1 MSSVFEVLK
10 ERGFVSQV
18 TSEEA
23 VDRAFDEETVTCYI
37 GFDPTGQSL
46 HVGNLVQIMMLAHVQ
61 RGGHRPIALV
71 GGGTAMIGDPSGKDA
86 LRPQLSTDDIDRNI
100 ARIRKQLGSYLD
112 FDGGQAAR
120 ADRADQAG
128 RADWAD
134 QAGPALLVNNA
145 DWLRTLNY
153 ITFLREIGEQFSV
166 NRMLTAEAYKAR
178 METGLTFLEFNYQ
191 ILQAYDFLMLFREY
205 GCTMQFGGDDQW
217 GNIVAGVDL
226 IRRKERGAAQAV
238 TTPLLTLSDGRK
250 MGKTAEGA
258 VWLDPDMTSPYD
270 FYQFW
275 INVDDRDVEGLLG
288 HFTFLPM
295 EQVRELGGLKGE
307 KIRHA
312 KSVLAYEATKI
323 THGEEA
329 ADQAQRGARRVFG
342 GAQAGGEDVPTVE
355 IGRERLEAGINV
367 VDLFVEAE
375 LGKSKSEVR
384 RLIQQGGAS
393 VNGERVAA
401 IDRMLGTADLD
412 DEGVLLLRAGKK
424 RFQRVKTG

>member
-1 MSSVFEVLK
+1 MSSAFEVLK
-10 ERGFVSQV
+10 ERSFVSQV
-18 TSEEA
+18 TNEEA
-23 VDRAFDEETVTCYI
+23 VARAFEDETVTCYI

-71 GGGTAMIGDPSGKDA
+71 GGGTAMIPDPSGKDA
-86 LRPQLSTDDIDRNI
+86 LRPQLTTEDIDQNI
-100 ARIRKQLGSYLD
+100 TRIKKQLSSYLD
-112 FDGGQAAR
+112 FDRGHEGR
-120 ADRADQAG
+120 AG
-128 RADWAD
+128 RA
-134 QAGPALLVNNA
+134 LMVNNA

-153 ITFLREIGEQFSV
+153 ITFLREIGEHFSV
-166 NRMLTAEAYKAR
+166 NRMLTAEAYKLR

-226 IRRKERGAAQAV
+226 IRRKERASAQAI
-238 TTPLLTLSDGRK
+238 TTPLLTLSDGKK

-258 VWLDPDMTSPYD
+258 VWLDPGMTSPYD

-295 EQVRELGGLKGE
+295 EQVRELGALEGE
-307 KIRHA
+307 KIRQA
-312 KSVLAYEATKI
+312 KSVLAFEATKI
-323 THGEEA
+323 THGAEA
-329 ADQAQRGARRVFG
+329 AAQAQRGARNVFS
-342 GAQAGGEDVPTVE
+342 GARAGAEDVPTVE

-367 VDLFVEAE
+367 VDLFVEAQ

-401 IDRMLGTADLD
+401 IDRVLDSEDLD

-424 RFQRVKTG
+424 RFQRVKAG

>member
-1 MSSVFEVLK
+1 MPSAFEVLK

-18 TSEEA
+18 TNEEA
-23 VDRAFDEETVTCYI
+23 VAQAFAEETVTCYI
-37 GFDPTGQSL
+37 GFDPTGRSL
-46 HVGNLVQIMMLAHVQ
+46 HVGNLVQIMMLSHLQ

-71 GGGTAMIGDPSGKDA
+71 GGGTAMIPDPSGKDA
-86 LRPQLSTDDIDRNI
+86 LRPQLSTEDIDKNI
-100 ARIRKQLGSYLD
+100 TRIKKQLSSHLD
-112 FDGGQAAR
+112 FGDGH
-120 ADRADQAG
+120 AG
-128 RADWAD
+128 R
-134 QAGPALLVNNA
+134 ALLVNNA

-153 ITFLREIGEQFSV
+153 ITFLREIGEHFSV
-166 NRMLTAEAYKAR
+166 NRMLTAEAYKTR

-191 ILQAYDFLMLFREY
+191 ILQAFDFLMLFREY

-226 IRRKERGAAQAV
+226 IRRKERAAAQAV
-238 TTPLLTLSDGRK
+238 TTPLLTLSDGKK

-270 FYQFW
+270 FYQYW

-295 EQVRELGGLKGE
+295 EQVRELGRLEGA

-312 KSVLAYEATKI
+312 KSVLAYETTKI
-323 THGEEA
+323 SHGEEA
-329 ADQAQRGARRVFG
+329 AEQAQRGARSVFG
-342 GAQAGGEDVPTVE
+342 GTQAGGEDVPTLE
-355 IGRERLEAGINV
+355 IGRDRLKAGINI
-367 VDLFVEAE
+367 VDLFVEAQ

-384 RLIQQGGAS
+384 RLIQQGGAA

-401 IDRMLGTADLD
+401 IDRMLDTDDLD
-412 DEGVLLLRAGKK
+412 EEGVLFLRAGKK
-424 RFQRVKTG
+424 RFQRVRTG

>member
-1 MSSVFEVLK
+1 MPSAFEVLK

-18 TSEEA
+18 TNEEA
-23 VDRAFDEETVTCYI
+23 VAEAFDEGPVTCYI
-37 GFDPTGQSL
+37 GFDPTGKSL
-46 HVGNLVQIMMLAHVQ
+46 HIGNLLQIMMLAHVQ

-71 GGGTAMIGDPSGKDA
+71 GGGTAMIPDPSGKDA
-86 LRPQLSTDDIDRNI
+86 LRPQLTTDAIDQNI
-100 ARIRKQLGSYLD
+100 TRIKKQLSSYLD
-112 FDGGQAAR
+112 FDGGR
-120 ADRADQAG
+120 A
-128 RADWAD
+128 
-134 QAGPALLVNNA
+134 LMVNNA
-145 DWLRTLNY
+145 DWLRKLNY
-153 ITFLREIGEQFSV
+153 ITFLREIGEHFSV
-166 NRMLTAEAYKAR
+166 NRMLTAEAYRTR

-226 IRRKERGAAQAV
+226 IRRKEREAVQAV
-238 TTPLLTLSDGRK
+238 TTPLLTLSDGKK

-258 VWLDPDMTSPYD
+258 VWLDPGMTLPYD

-295 EQVRELGGLKGE
+295 DQVRELGGLKGE

-312 KSVLAYEATKI
+312 KSVLAFEATKT

-329 ADQAQRGARRVFG
+329 AVHAERGARSVFG
-342 GAQAGGEDVPTVE
+342 GVQAGGEDVPTVE
-355 IGRERLEAGINV
+355 IGRGRLEAGINV

-375 LGKSKSEVR
+375 LGRSKSEVR
-384 RLIQQGGAS
+384 RLIEQGGAS

-401 IDRMLGTADLD
+401 IDRMLGTGDLD
-412 DEGVLLLRAGKK
+412 EEGVLLLRAGKK

>member
-1 MSSVFEVLK
+1 MSSAFDVLK
-10 ERGFVSQV
+10 EREFVSQV
-18 TSEEA
+18 TNEEA
-23 VDRAFDEETVTCYI
+23 VARSFEDETVTCYI

-71 GGGTAMIGDPSGKDA
+71 GGGTAMIPDPSGKDA
-86 LRPQLSTDDIDRNI
+86 LRPQLSTEDIDQNI
-100 ARIRKQLGSYLD
+100 TRIKKQLSSYLD
-112 FDGGQAAR
+112 FDGGR
-120 ADRADQAG
+120 ASM
-128 RADWAD
+128 
-134 QAGPALLVNNA
+134 VNNA

-153 ITFLREIGEQFSV
+153 ITFLREIGEHFSV
-166 NRMLTAEAYKAR
+166 NRMLTAEAYRLR

-226 IRRKERGAAQAV
+226 IRRKERAAAQAI
-238 TTPLLTLSDGRK
+238 TTPLLTLSDGKK

-258 VWLDPDMTSPYD
+258 VWLDPGMTSPYD

-295 EQVRELGGLKGE
+295 EQVRELGALEGE

-312 KSVLAYEATKI
+312 KSVLAFEATKI

-329 ADQAQRGARRVFG
+329 ASQAERGARSVFSS
-342 GAQAGGEDVPTVE
+342 AQAGAEDVPTVE

-401 IDRMLGTADLD
+401 IDRMLGTGDLD

-424 RFQRVKTG
+424 RFQRIKTG

>member
-1 MSSVFEVLK
+1 MSSAFEVLK

-18 TSEEA
+18 TNEEA
-23 VDRAFDEETVTCYI
+23 VARAFEDETVTCYI

-71 GGGTAMIGDPSGKDA
+71 GGGTAMIPDPSGKDA
-86 LRPQLSTDDIDRNI
+86 LRPQLSTEDIDQNI
-100 ARIRKQLGSYLD
+100 SRIKRQLSSYLD
-112 FDGGQAAR
+112 FDGDHEGR
-120 ADRADQAG
+120 AG
-128 RADWAD
+128 RASM
-134 QAGPALLVNNA
+134 VNNA

-153 ITFLREIGEQFSV
+153 ITFLREIGEHFSV
-166 NRMLTAEAYKAR
+166 NRMLTAEAYKLR

-226 IRRKERGAAQAV
+226 IRRKERAAAQAI
-238 TTPLLTLSDGRK
+238 TTPLLTLSDGKK

-258 VWLDPDMTSPYD
+258 VWLDPGMTSPYD

-295 EQVRELGGLKGE
+295 EQVRELGALEGE

-312 KSVLAYEATKI
+312 KSVLAFEATKI

-329 ADQAQRGARRVFG
+329 AVQAERGARRVFG
-342 GAQAGGEDVPTVE
+342 GAQAGAEDVPTVE

-401 IDRMLGTADLD
+401 IDRVLDSDDLD

>member
-1 MSSVFEVLK
+1 MSSAFDILK

-18 TSEEA
+18 TNEEA
-23 VDRAFDEETVTCYI
+23 VARAFEDETVTCYI

-71 GGGTAMIGDPSGKDA
+71 GGGTAMIPDPSGKDA
-86 LRPQLSTDDIDRNI
+86 LRPQLSTEDIDQNI
-100 ARIRKQLGSYLD
+100 LRIKKQLSSYLD
-112 FDGGQAAR
+112 FDDGHEGR
-120 ADRADQAG
+120 PG
-128 RADWAD
+128 RASM
-134 QAGPALLVNNA
+134 VNNA

-153 ITFLREIGEQFSV
+153 ISFLREIGEHFSV
-166 NRMLTAEAYKAR
+166 NRMLTAEAYKLR

-226 IRRKERGAAQAV
+226 IRRKERAAAQAI
-238 TTPLLTLSDGRK
+238 TTPLLTLSDGKK

-258 VWLDPDMTSPYD
+258 VWLDPEMTSPYD

-295 EQVRELGGLKGE
+295 DQVRELGALEGE

-312 KSVLAYEATKI
+312 KSVLAFETTKI

-329 ADQAQRGARRVFG
+329 ASQAERGARSVFG
-342 GAQAGGEDVPTVE
+342 GAQAGAEDVPTVE

-384 RLIQQGGAS
+384 RLIEQGGAS

-401 IDRMLGTADLD
+401 IDRMLGTGDLD

>member
-1 MSSVFEVLK
+1 MSSAFEVLK

-18 TSEEA
+18 TNEEA
-23 VDRAFDEETVTCYI
+23 VARAFEDETVTCYI

-71 GGGTAMIGDPSGKDA
+71 GGGTAMIPDPSGKDA
-86 LRPQLSTDDIDRNI
+86 LRPQLSTEDIDQNI
-100 ARIRKQLGSYLD
+100 TRIKQQLSSYLD
-112 FDGGQAAR
+112 FDGGR
-120 ADRADQAG
+120 ASM
-128 RADWAD
+128 
-134 QAGPALLVNNA
+134 VNNA

-153 ITFLREIGEQFSV
+153 ITFLREIGEHFSV
-166 NRMLTAEAYKAR
+166 NRMLTAEAYKLR

-205 GCTMQFGGDDQW
+205 DCMMQFGGDDQW

-226 IRRKERGAAQAV
+226 IRRKERAAAQAI
-238 TTPLLTLSDGRK
+238 TTPLLTLSDGKK

-258 VWLDPDMTSPYD
+258 VWLDPGMTSPYD

-295 EQVRELGGLKGE
+295 EQVRELGALEGE

-312 KSVLAYEATKI
+312 KSVLAFEATKI

-329 ADQAQRGARRVFG
+329 AVQAERGARRVFG
-342 GAQAGGEDVPTVE
+342 GAQAGAEDVPTVE

-367 VDLFVEAE
+367 VDLFLEAE

-401 IDRMLGTADLD
+401 IDRVLDSDDLD

>member
-1 MSSVFEVLK
+1 MSSAFEVLK

-18 TSEEA
+18 TNEEA
-23 VDRAFDEETVTCYI
+23 VAKAFEDETVTCYI

-71 GGGTAMIGDPSGKDA
+71 GGGTAMIPDPSGKDA
-86 LRPQLSTDDIDRNI
+86 LRPQLSAEDIDQNI
-100 ARIRKQLGSYLD
+100 TRIKKQLSSYLD
-112 FDGGQAAR
+112 FDGGHEG
-120 ADRADQAG
+120 QAG
-128 RADWAD
+128 RASM
-134 QAGPALLVNNA
+134 VNNA

-153 ITFLREIGEQFSV
+153 ISFLREIGEHFSV
-166 NRMLTAEAYKAR
+166 NRMLTAEAYKLR

-226 IRRKERGAAQAV
+226 IRRKERAAAQAI
-238 TTPLLTLSDGRK
+238 TTPLLTLSDGKK

-258 VWLDPDMTSPYD
+258 VWLDPGMTSPYD

-275 INVDDRDVEGLLG
+275 INVDDRDVEGLLCN
-288 HFTFLPM
+288 FTFLPM
-295 EQVRELGGLKGE
+295 EQVRELGALEGE

-312 KSVLAYEATKI
+312 KSVLAFEATKI

-329 ADQAQRGARRVFG
+329 ATQAERGARSVFG
-342 GAQAGGEDVPTVE
+342 GAQAGAEDVPTVE
-355 IGRERLEAGINV
+355 IDRERLEAGINV

-401 IDRMLGTADLD
+401 IDRVFDSNDLD

>member
-1 MSSVFEVLK
+1 MSSAFDVLK

-18 TSEEA
+18 TNEEA
-23 VDRAFDEETVTCYI
+23 VAKAFEDETVTCYI

-61 RGGHRPIALV
+61 RGGHLPIALV
-71 GGGTAMIGDPSGKDA
+71 GGGTAMIPDPSGKDA
-86 LRPQLSTDDIDRNI
+86 LRPQLSTEDIDQNI
-100 ARIRKQLGSYLD
+100 LRIKKQLSSYLD
-112 FDGGQAAR
+112 FDGGHEGK
-120 ADRADQAG
+120 ADRAGQTG
-128 RADWAD
+128 RA
-134 QAGPALLVNNA
+134 LMVNNA

-153 ITFLREIGEQFSV
+153 ITFLREIGEHFSV
-166 NRMLTAEAYKAR
+166 NRMLTAEAYKLR

-226 IRRKERGAAQAV
+226 IRRKERAAAQAI
-238 TTPLLTLSDGRK
+238 TTPLLTLSDGKK

-295 EQVRELGGLKGE
+295 EQVRELGALEGE

-312 KSVLAYEATKI
+312 KSVLAFETTKI

-329 ADQAQRGARRVFG
+329 ASQAERGARSVFG
-342 GAQAGGEDVPTVE
+342 DAQAGAEDVPTVE

-393 VNGERVAA
+393 VNGERVSA
-401 IDRMLGTADLD
+401 IDRMLGTGDLD

>member
-1 MSSVFEVLK
+1 MPSAFEVLK

-18 TSEEA
+18 TNEDA
-23 VDRAFDEETVTCYI
+23 VAAAFDEESVTCYI
-37 GFDPTGQSL
+37 GFDPTGKSL

-61 RGGHRPIALV
+61 RGGHRPVALV
-71 GGGTAMIGDPSGKDA
+71 GGGTAMIPDPSGKDA
-86 LRPQLSTDDIDRNI
+86 LRPQLSTDAIDRNI
-100 ARIRKQLGSYLD
+100 TGIKKQLSSYLD
-112 FDGGQAAR
+112 FDGGLATM
-120 ADRADQAG
+120 
-128 RADWAD
+128 
-134 QAGPALLVNNA
+134 VNNA
-145 DWLRTLNY
+145 DWLRNLNY

-166 NRMLTAEAYKAR
+166 NRMLTAEAYKSR

-226 IRRKERGAAQAV
+226 IRRKEREAVQAV
-238 TTPLLTLSDGRK
+238 TTPLLTLSDGKK
-250 MGKTAEGA
+250 MGKTAKGA

-275 INVDDRDVEGLLG
+275 INVDDRDVEGLLA

-312 KSVLAYEATKI
+312 KSVLAFEVTKT

-329 ADQAQRGARRVFG
+329 AVQAERGARSVFGAG

-355 IGRERLEAGINV
+355 IGRERLVAGLNV

-384 RLIQQGGAS
+384 RLIEQGGAS
-393 VNGERVAA
+393 VNGERVTA
-401 IDRMLGTADLD
+401 IDRMLGTDDLD
-412 DEGVLLLRAGKK
+412 EEGVLLLRAGKK
-424 RFQRVKTG
+424 RFQRIKTG

>member
-1 MSSVFEVLK
+1 MSSAFEVLK

-18 TSEEA
+18 TNEEA
-23 VDRAFDEETVTCYI
+23 VVKAFEDETVTCYI

-71 GGGTAMIGDPSGKDA
+71 GGGTAMIPDPSGKDA
-86 LRPQLSTDDIDRNI
+86 LRPQLSTEDIDQNI
-100 ARIRKQLGSYLD
+100 LRIKKQLSSYLD
-112 FDGGQAAR
+112 FDGGHE
-120 ADRADQAG
+120 DRAG
-128 RADWAD
+128 RAGR
-134 QAGPALLVNNA
+134 AGRALMVNNA

-153 ITFLREIGEQFSV
+153 ITFLREIGEHFSV
-166 NRMLTAEAYKAR
+166 NRMLTAEAYRLR

-226 IRRKERGAAQAV
+226 IRRKERAAAQAV
-238 TTPLLTLSDGRK
+238 TTPLLTLADGKK

-258 VWLDPDMTSPYD
+258 IWLDPGMTSPYD

-295 EQVRELGGLKGE
+295 EQVRELGALEGE

-312 KSVLAYEATKI
+312 KSVLAFEATKI

-329 ADQAQRGARRVFG
+329 ASQAERGARSVFG
-342 GAQAGGEDVPTVE
+342 GAQAGAEDVPTVD

-393 VNGERVAA
+393 VNGERVDA
-401 IDRMLGTADLD
+401 IDRMLGTGDLD
-412 DEGVLLLRAGKK
+412 EEGVLLLRAGKK

>member
-1 MSSVFEVLK
+1 MSSAFEVLK

-18 TSEEA
+18 TNEEA
-23 VDRAFDEETVTCYI
+23 VARAFEDETVTCYI

-71 GGGTAMIGDPSGKDA
+71 GGGTAMIPDPSGKDA
-86 LRPQLSTDDIDRNI
+86 LRPQLSTEDIDQNI
-100 ARIRKQLGSYLD
+100 LRIKKQLSSYLD
-112 FDGGQAAR
+112 FDGGHEGQT
-120 ADRADQAG
+120 G
-128 RADWAD
+128 RASM
-134 QAGPALLVNNA
+134 VNNA

-153 ITFLREIGEQFSV
+153 ITFLREIGEHFSV
-166 NRMLTAEAYKAR
+166 NRMLTAEAYKLR

-205 GCTMQFGGDDQW
+205 GCSMQFGGDDQW

-226 IRRKERGAAQAV
+226 IRRKERAAAQAI
-238 TTPLLTLSDGRK
+238 TTPLLTLSDGKK

-258 VWLDPDMTSPYD
+258 VWLDPEMTSPYD

-295 EQVRELGGLKGE
+295 EQVRELGALEGE

-329 ADQAQRGARRVFG
+329 ASQAERGARSVFG
-342 GAQAGGEDVPTVE
+342 GAQAGAEDVPTVE
-355 IGRERLEAGINV
+355 IGRDRLEAGINV

-401 IDRMLGTADLD
+401 IDRMLGTDDLD

>member
-1 MSSVFEVLK
+1 MSSAFDVLK

-18 TSEEA
+18 TNEEA
-23 VDRAFDEETVTCYI
+23 VARAFEDETVTCYI

-61 RGGHRPIALV
+61 RGGHQPIALV
-71 GGGTAMIGDPSGKDA
+71 GGGTAMIPDPSGKDA
-86 LRPQLSTDDIDRNI
+86 LRPQLSTEDIDRNI
-100 ARIRKQLGSYLD
+100 LRIRKQLSSYLD
-112 FDGGQAAR
+112 FDGGHEGQT
-120 ADRADQAG
+120 G
-128 RADWAD
+128 RAGHEGQTGRASM
-134 QAGPALLVNNA
+134 VNNA

-153 ITFLREIGEQFSV
+153 ISFLREIGEHFSV
-166 NRMLTAEAYKAR
+166 NRMLTAEAYKLR

-226 IRRKERGAAQAV
+226 IRRKERAAAQAI
-238 TTPLLTLSDGRK
+238 TTPLLTLSDGKK

-258 VWLDPDMTSPYD
+258 VWLDPGMTSPYD

-295 EQVRELGGLKGE
+295 EQVRELGALAGE

-312 KSVLAYEATKI
+312 KSVLAFETTKI

-329 ADQAQRGARRVFG
+329 ATQAERGARSVFG
-342 GAQAGGEDVPTVE
+342 GVQAGVEDVPTVE

-401 IDRMLGTADLD
+401 IDRMLGTGDLD
-412 DEGVLLLRAGKK
+412 EEGVLLLRAGKK

>member
-1 MSSVFEVLK
+1 MSSAFEILK

-18 TSEEA
+18 TNEEA
-23 VDRAFDEETVTCYI
+23 VARAFEDDTVTCYI

-61 RGGHRPIALV
+61 RGGHRSIALV
-71 GGGTAMIGDPSGKDA
+71 GGGTAMIPDPSGKDA
-86 LRPQLSTDDIDRNI
+86 LRPQLSTEDIDRNI
-100 ARIRKQLGSYLD
+100 TRIKKQLSSYLD
-112 FDGGQAAR
+112 FDDGEEGR
-120 ADRADQAG
+120 TG
-128 RADWAD
+128 RASM
-134 QAGPALLVNNA
+134 VNNA

-153 ITFLREIGEQFSV
+153 ISFLREIGEHFSV
-166 NRMLTAEAYKAR
+166 NRMLTAEAYKLR

-191 ILQAYDFLMLFREY
+191 ILQAFDFLMLFREY

-226 IRRKERGAAQAV
+226 IRRKERAAVQAI
-238 TTPLLTLSDGRK
+238 TTPLLTLSDGKK

-258 VWLDPDMTSPYD
+258 VWLDPVMTSPYD
-270 FYQFW
+270 YYQFW

-295 EQVRELGGLKGE
+295 EQVRELGALEGE

-312 KSVLAYEATKI
+312 KSVLAFEATKI

-329 ADQAQRGARRVFG
+329 ASQSERGARSVFG
-342 GAQAGGEDVPTVE
+342 GGQAGAEDVPTVE

-401 IDRMLGTADLD
+401 IDRMLGTGDLD
-412 DEGVLLLRAGKK
+412 EEGVLLLRAGKK

>member
-1 MSSVFEVLK
+1 MSSAFEVLK

-18 TSEEA
+18 TNEEA
-23 VDRAFDEETVTCYI
+23 VARAFEDETVTCYI

-71 GGGTAMIGDPSGKDA
+71 GGGTAMIPDPSGKDA
-86 LRPQLSTDDIDRNI
+86 LRPQLSTEDIDQHI
-100 ARIRKQLGSYLD
+100 TRIKKQLSSYLD
-112 FDGGQAAR
+112 FDDGHEGR
-120 ADRADQAG
+120 ADHEGRAGQAG
-128 RADWAD
+128 RASM
-134 QAGPALLVNNA
+134 VNNA

-153 ITFLREIGEQFSV
+153 ISFLREIGEHFSV
-166 NRMLTAEAYKAR
+166 NRMLTAEAYRLR

-191 ILQAYDFLMLFREY
+191 ILQAFDFLMLFREY

-226 IRRKERGAAQAV
+226 IRRKERAAAQAV
-238 TTPLLTLSDGRK
+238 TTPLLTLSDGKK

-258 VWLDPDMTSPYD
+258 VWLDPEMTSPYD

-295 EQVRELGGLKGE
+295 AQVRELGALEGE

-312 KSVLAYEATKI
+312 KSILAFEATKI

-329 ADQAQRGARRVFG
+329 AAQAERGARSVFG
-342 GAQAGGEDVPTVE
+342 GAQAGAEDVPTLE
-355 IGRERLEAGINV
+355 IDRERLEAGINV
-367 VDLFVEAE
+367 VDLFMEAE
-375 LGKSKSEVR
+375 LGRSKSEVR

-401 IDRMLGTADLD
+401 IDRVLDSDDLD

>member
-1 MSSVFEVLK
+1 MSSAFEILK

-18 TSEEA
+18 TDEEA
-23 VDRAFDEETVTCYI
+23 VAQAFDEETVTCYI
-37 GFDPTGQSL
+37 GFDPTGKSL

-86 LRPQLSTDDIDRNI
+86 LRPQLATEAIDGNI
-100 ARIRKQLGSYLD
+100 ARIRKQLSSYLD
-112 FDGGQAAR
+112 FDGGR
-120 ADRADQAG
+120 
-128 RADWAD
+128 
-134 QAGPALLVNNA
+134 ALLVNNA

-166 NRMLTAEAYKAR
+166 NRMLTAEAYRAR

-226 IRRKERGAAQAV
+226 IRRKEQGAAQAV

-258 VWLDPDMTSPYD
+258 VWLDPGMTSPYD

-275 INVDDRDVEGLLG
+275 INVDDRDVEGLLA

-295 EQVRELGGLKGE
+295 EEVRELGGLQGE
-307 KIRHA
+307 QIRHA

-329 ADQAQRGARRVFG
+329 AEQARRGARSVFG
-342 GAQAGGEDVPTVE
+342 GARTGGEDVPTVE

-367 VDLFVEAE
+367 VDLFLEAE

-401 IDRMLGTADLD
+401 IDRTLDAGDLD
-412 DEGVLLLRAGKK
+412 GDGVLLLRAGKK